1 MFKTKKA
8 GCGTYADISDNYMLY
23 DKAVVPTTGGKKS
36 KSKAKK
42 SKAKKAMGVK
52 KTKKTK
58 GGVFMDNM
66 ASATSNLLSSMQ
78 QTLPSTTT
86 PPPPPPAVSKGG
98 SRRGG
103 MFPTNLTDTM
113 NNLLQSKGGSKA
125 KGGSLELAPFAA
137 ALAFLA
143 TRFATDKSF
152 KLKDIFGRKKSSKTT
167 KSAVKSKSKSL
178 A

>member
-1 MFKTKKA
+1 MEYLKKKSGGCSSMNYA
-8 GCGTYADISDNYMLY
+8 GVSDNYMLY
-23 DKAVVPTTGGKKS
+23 DKALVPTTGGKKS
-36 KSKAKK
+36 KAKK
-42 SKAKKAMGVK
+42 PKTKKKRMGV
-52 KTKKTK
+52 KKTK

-78 QTLPSTTT
+78 QNLPTTTPTTTPSTTT
-86 PPPPPPAVSKGG
+86 KGG

-113 NNLLQSKGGSKA
+113 NNLLQNKGGSKA
-125 KGGSLELAPFAA
+125 KGGAVELAPFAA

-152 KLKDIFGRKKSSKTT
+152 KLKDIFGRKKSSKT

>member
-8 GCGTYADISDNYMLY
+8 GCATYADVNDNYMLY

-52 KTKKTK
+52 KTK

-78 QTLPSTTT
+78 QNLPTTTTTTPTTTPSTTT
-86 PPPPPPAVSKGG
+86 KGG

-113 NNLLQSKGGSKA
+113 NNLLQNKGGSKA
-125 KGGSLELAPFAA
+125 KGGAVELAPFAA

-152 KLKDIFGRKKSSKTT
+152 KLKDIFGRKKSSKT

>member
-8 GCGTYADISDNYMLY
+8 GCATYADVSDNYMLY
-23 DKAVVPTTGGKKS
+23 DKALVPTTGGKKS
-36 KSKAKK
+36 KAKK
-42 SKAKKAMGVK
+42 PKTKKKRMGV
-52 KTKKTK
+52 KKTK

-78 QTLPSTTT
+78 QNLPTTTTPTTTPSTTT
-86 PPPPPPAVSKGG
+86 KGG

-113 NNLLQSKGGSKA
+113 NNLLQNKGGSKA
-125 KGGSLELAPFAA
+125 KGGAVELAPFAA

-152 KLKDIFGRKKSSKTT
+152 KLKDIFGRKKSSKT